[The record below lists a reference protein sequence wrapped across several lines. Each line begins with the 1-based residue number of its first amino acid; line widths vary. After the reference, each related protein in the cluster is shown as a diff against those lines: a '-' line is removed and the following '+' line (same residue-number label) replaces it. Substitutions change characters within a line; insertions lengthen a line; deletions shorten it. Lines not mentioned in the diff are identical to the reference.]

1 MLCGTRL
8 QGIYQATIPK
18 GNKMKVLIH
27 ENIATTEQCKEY
39 YAERFNPPYAL
50 ISRFGDTTYRVSVV
64 SKITEKQE
72 LLTHKIGSY
81 YTFDEASDACFD
93 LVFDAFLQTQS
104 S

>member
-1 MLCGTRL
+1 
-8 QGIYQATIPK
+8 
-18 GNKMKVLIH
+18 MKVLIH
-27 ENIATTEQCKEY
+27 ENIANTEQCKEY

-50 ISRFGDTTYRVSVV
+50 ISRFGDTTYRVSIV

-72 LLTHKIGSY
+72 LLTHKVGIY